1 MSASTTTTTP
11 DKKEQKTGLLK
22 KYLDNT
28 FGDEGLRTDV
38 KITVTNETL
47 YKLIAA
53 GVAMSITMT
62 VAHILTKKILEKIFA
77 S

>member
-1 MSASTTTTTP
+1 MSTKPTNTTP
-11 DKKEQKTGLLK
+11 EKKDQKTGVLK

-53 GVAMSITMT
+53 GVAMSVTMT
-62 VAHILTKKILEKIFA
+62 VAHLMTKKLFEKLLA